1 VDGVMVAF
9 TRLQNSVTMGDTV
22 AKLREMKFDVS
33 VPDDVF
39 RRKLTK

>member
-1 VDGVMVAF
+1 MVAF
-9 TRLQNSVTMGDTV
+9 TRSQSSVTMGDVV
-22 AKLREMKFDVS
+22 AKLREMKFDVN